1 MTMPAAVQTILI
13 SGANGLDVAGELLGS
28 VMLPVD
34 AVVLAGAMASITADR
49 RLGRIRGGVGAV
61 VGAVVGVDGV
71 DGGVGLAHPS
81 GARRM
86 M

>member
-13 SGANGLDVAGELLGS
+13 SGANGLDVAGDLLGS

-34 AVVLAGAMASITADR
+34 AVVLAGAMASVTADR
-49 RLGRIRGGVGAV
+49 RLGRIRGGVCG
-61 VGAVVGVDGV
+61 VGSIVGIDGV

-81 GARRM
+81 GERRVM
-86 M
+86 

>member
-13 SGANGLDVAGELLGS
+13 SGANGLDVAGDLLGS

-61 VGAVVGVDGV
+61 VVGVDGV

-81 GARRM
+81 GERRM

>member
-13 SGANGLDVAGELLGS
+13 SGANGLDVAGDLLGS

-61 VGAVVGVDGV
+61 VGVDGV

-81 GARRM
+81 GERRM